1 MFAKT
6 QDEVRRIYDSVDTVK
21 RLSDRIIGIGPI
33 NIIGLDG
40 ILAWVPIPGLGTAYS
55 VLAGAFILFQ
65 GLRARCDA
73 TTLAAAFLAL
83 LVDAGVSLGD
93 TVIPIIGSTV
103 DTFFQGHLYAAHM
116 IQKDIEKTLYIEG
129 SASLA
134 HRDGSHQDNIGE
146 MRHTK
151 GKKRLV
157 YLGN

>member
-6 QDEVRRIYDSVDTVK
+6 HDEVRRIHESVDTVK

-40 ILAWVPIPGLGTAYS
+40 ILAWFPGVAPVYS
-55 VLAGAFILFQ
+55 VLAGGFILIQ
-65 GLRARCDA
+65 GVRARCDA
-73 TTLAAAFLAL
+73 TTLAAAFIALAIDSGIS
-83 LVDAGVSLGD
+83 VFDN
-93 TVIPIIGSTV
+93 PIIPVGSLI

-129 SASLA
+129 SASEA
-134 HRDGSHQDNIGE
+134 HRDGSHQDNVGE

-157 YLGN
+157 YLR

>member
-1 MFAKT
+1 MLAKT
-6 QDEVRRIYDSVDTVK
+6 HDEVRRIYNSVDTVK

-40 ILAWVPIPGLGTAYS
+40 ILAWFPGVAPVYS
-55 VLAGAFILFQ
+55 VLAGGFILIQ
-65 GLRARCDA
+65 GARARCDA
-73 TTLAAAFLAL
+73 TTLAAAFIALA
-83 LVDAGVSLGD
+83 VDSGISVFD
-93 TVIPIIGSTV
+93 NPVIPVGSLI

-129 SASLA
+129 SASEA
-134 HRDGSHQDNIGE
+134 HRDGSHQDNVGE

-157 YLGN
+157 YLR

>member
-6 QDEVRRIYDSVDTVK
+6 HDEVRRIYGSVDTIK

-40 ILAWVPIPGLGTAYS
+40 ILAWFPGVAPVYS
-55 VLAGAFILFQ
+55 VLAGGFILIQ
-65 GLRARCDA
+65 GVRARCDA
-73 TTLAAAFLAL
+73 TTLAAAFIALA
-83 LVDAGVSLGD
+83 VDSGISVFD
-93 TVIPIIGSTV
+93 NPIIPVGSLI

-129 SASLA
+129 SASQA
-134 HRDGSHQDNIGE
+134 HRDGSHQDNVGE

-157 YLGN
+157 YMGN

>member
-1 MFAKT
+1 MFAKSH
-6 QDEVRRIYDSVDTVK
+6 DEVRRIHESVDTVK

-40 ILAWVPIPGLGTAYS
+40 ILAWFPGVAPVYS
-55 VLAGAFILFQ
+55 VLAGGFILIQ
-65 GLRARCDA
+65 GVRARCDA
-73 TTLAAAFLAL
+73 TTLAAAFIALAIDSGIS
-83 LVDAGVSLGD
+83 VFDN
-93 TVIPIIGSTV
+93 PIIPVGSLI

-129 SASLA
+129 NASQA

-146 MRHTK
+146 MRNTR

-157 YLGN
+157 YLR